1 MWELLIQNWPSLL
14 ITAVGAYLLGSMNW
28 AIILTRL
35 FKKTDIRAT
44 GSGNAGATNVLRSQG
59 PVLAVM
65 TLLGDVGKGVLATL
79 LGGWLITA
87 MNTTPQADVGVLTL
101 VGRYAACLFVVL
113 GHMYPVFHKFHGG
126 KGVATSA
133 GLIFVLDWRAGIVC
147 LSVFILIV
155 LLSRMVS
162 LGSVIAVALAPF
174 VTFAARRWLD
184 GYAMDICVFCT
195 CMITP
200 VVLIVVAKHGANMR
214 RIAAGTESRI
224 GETVKK
230 DDAEDV

>member
-1 MWELLIQNWPSLL
+1 MWDLWIHNWPSLL
-14 ITAVGAYLLGSMNW
+14 LTALGAYLLGSMNW

-35 FKKTDIRAT
+35 FKKSDIRQV

-65 TLLGDVGKGVLATL
+65 TLVGDVGKGVLATL

-87 MNTTPQADVGVLTL
+87 MSTTPQADAAVLTL
-101 VGRYAACLFVVL
+101 AGRYTAGLFVVL
-113 GHMYPVFHKFHGG
+113 GHMYPVFHKFRGG
-126 KGVATSA
+126 KGVATCA

-162 LGSVIAVALAPF
+162 LGSVIAVSLSPF

-184 GYAMDICVFCT
+184 GYDMDVSVFCT
-195 CMITP
+195 CMLVP

-224 GETVKK
+224 GETVKQ
-230 DDAEDV
+230 DTTEEQ